1 MTTAASPRPDG
12 GPLRTAIIGGLQA
25 VNVLLPAFHA
35 QPGFQVT
42 TLCARNTAPLAPLA
56 QKFSVATVC
65 AQWEQ
70 IANDPSID
78 VVALAVPASV
88 QGPVA
93 LGLAQAGKHLF
104 CEKPLAANY
113 ADAERIVMAMAVSGR
128 RAIVHFG
135 FRFVPAFAALE
146 EIIRNGELGRPQMVQ
161 VEWHLATRRDASL
174 SWNWKSDASLG
185 GGTFNLMASHVLD
198 YLGWW
203 FGGIREM
210 ELLPTTILTSRPD
223 AVSGQPKAVVAD
235 DTCQGLLA
243 LGQGVPANFSI
254 STALP
259 VGGNHRIRVWF
270 EKGRLELANAAT
282 DDTYDGFKLHFTP
295 VKSATEVPPLTA
307 RLVAATH
314 AGQPPVTRVSIA
326 QSVVRALAEAIRS
339 GQDQAPTLA
348 DGLRVQHWQDVARQ
362 KAGHWT
368 GPTQQK

>member
-12 GPLRTAIIGGLQA
+12 GPLRTAIIGGIQA
-25 VNVLLPAFHA
+25 ANVLLPAFHA
-35 QPGFQVT
+35 QPEFQVT
-42 TLCARNTAPLAPLA
+42 TLCARNTTQLGPLA
-56 QKFSVATVC
+56 QKFSVANVC
-65 AQWEQ
+65 EQWEQ
-70 IANDPSID
+70 IANDPSVE
-78 VVALAVPASV
+78 VVALAVPAAV
-88 QGPVA
+88 QAQAA
-93 LGLAQAGKHLF
+93 LGLAKAGKHLF

-113 ADAERIVMAMAVSGR
+113 ADAERIVQAMAASGR

-135 FRFVPAFAALE
+135 FRFVPAFVALE
-146 EIIRNGELGRPQMVQ
+146 EIIRSGELGRPQMVQ

-210 ELLPTTILTSRPD
+210 ELLPTTIVSSRPE
-223 AVSGQPKAVVAD
+223 AGSGKPKAVIAD
-235 DTCQGLLA
+235 DTCQGLLS

-259 VGGNHRIRVWF
+259 VGGNHRVQVWF

-282 DDTYDGFKLHFTP
+282 DDYYDGFKLHFQP
-295 VKSATEVPPLTA
+295 VKSMTEVPPLPA

-314 AGQPPVTRVSIA
+314 AAQPSTTRVGIA
-326 QSVVRALAEAIRS
+326 QAVVRALAEAIRS

-348 DGLRVQHWQDVARQ
+348 DALRVQHWQDTARQ
-362 KAGHWT
+362 QAGRWLRS
-368 GPTQQK
+368 PA